1 MVALDGKYNLVSHN
15 RKEGHMEKDINSLS
29 GIEFENLCQQ
39 LLQKMEFDTETT
51 KASGDGGIDI
61 IARYNKPLLKGKY
74 IIQCKRYSGSVGE
87 PIIRDLYG
95 VVMSERAN
103 KGILMTTGYFTPS
116 AIAFAED
123 KNLELVDGILLQK
136 LLYDNGF
143 DVADAPKEI
152 KSFLTNTQF
161 DINKYNFYK
170 EMIAQNMCTEEM
182 GQDLINFLFEYFV
195 NPNGISDWQEYR
207 CQSKMVDCTDIFETM
222 VNSSVVD
229 EDRHEII
236 YYGLCDEF
244 ARIFDWFTSKYYKK
258 GKEKLEMLPYRIERY
273 KGIVDLYSFELF
285 EYVKQRYLLLKN
297 LSSVGLRIMLHTNPD
312 NMFSYKWFYLDK
324 DDRTAI
330 ELHKGVEVI
339 MQNLDNKDVLRFHYS
354 RNYCELL
361 NLYSIFK
368 FFNVEKGV
376 KHIEDILW
384 NGHRYKDDVLTV
396 LNVEKLFILCRQKPV
411 VIFPNIQ
418 MMQTRTNTGKWK
430 FDGVELF
437 YCNLLDLEAYYNK
450 YSSQKQDKINMEIIK
465 IENLL
470 ETL

>member
-1 MVALDGKYNLVSHN
+1 
-15 RKEGHMEKDINSLS
+15 MEKDINSLS

-116 AIAFAED
+116 AISFAED
-123 KNLELVDGILLQK
+123 KNLELIDGTLLHK
-136 LLYDNGF
+136 LLYDNGL
-143 DVADAPKEI
+143 DASNATKKI
-152 KSFLTNTQF
+152 KSFLTNPNF

-182 GQDLINFLFEYFV
+182 GEDFITFLFNYFV
-195 NPNGISDWQEYR
+195 NSNGISDWYEYR

-222 VNSSVVD
+222 VNSSKID
-229 EDRHEII
+229 EDIYEII

-244 ARIFDWFTSKYYKK
+244 SRIFDWLTNKYYRK
-258 GKEKLEMLPYRIERY
+258 GKEKLEVLPYRIERY
-273 KGIVDLYSFELF
+273 KGIVSLYNFELF
-285 EYVKQRYLLLKN
+285 EYVKQRYLVLKN
-297 LSSVGLRIMLHTNPD
+297 VSTVGLRIMMHTNPD
-312 NMFSYKWFYLDK
+312 NMFSNKWYYLDN

-330 ELHKGVEVI
+330 ELHKGIDAI
-339 MQNLDNKDVLRFHYS
+339 MQNSDNKEILRFQYS

-361 NLYSIFK
+361 NLYSIFR
-368 FFNVEKGV
+368 FFNVRKGV
-376 KHIEDILW
+376 ELIEDVLW
-384 NGHRYKDDVLTV
+384 NNHRYKDDVLKV
-396 LNVEKLFILCRQKPV
+396 LNVERLFAICKQKP
-411 VIFPNIQ
+411 IIIYPNIQ
-418 MMQTRTNTGKWK
+418 IERACTNAGKWK
-430 FDGVELF
+430 FNGVELF
-437 YCNLLDLEAYYNK
+437 YCNLLDLEEYYNK
-450 YSSQKQDKINMEIIK
+450 YILQNQDKIKKEVVK

-470 ETL
+470 DTL

>member
-1 MVALDGKYNLVSHN
+1 
-15 RKEGHMEKDINSLS
+15 MEKDINSLS

-39 LLQKMEFDTETT
+39 LLHKMEFDTETT

-116 AIAFAED
+116 AISFAED
-123 KNLELVDGILLQK
+123 KNLELIDGTLLHK
-136 LLYDNGF
+136 LLYDNGL
-143 DVADAPKEI
+143 DASNATKKI
-152 KSFLTNTQF
+152 KSFLTNPNF

-182 GQDLINFLFEYFV
+182 GEDFITFLFNYFV
-195 NPNGISDWQEYR
+195 NSNGISDWYEYR

-222 VNSSVVD
+222 VNSSKID
-229 EDRHEII
+229 EDIYEII

-244 ARIFDWFTSKYYKK
+244 SRIFDWLTNKYYRK
-258 GKEKLEMLPYRIERY
+258 GKEKLEVLPYRIERY
-273 KGIVDLYSFELF
+273 KGIVNLYNFELF
-285 EYVKQRYLLLKN
+285 EYVKQRYLVLKN
-297 LSSVGLRIMLHTNPD
+297 VSTVGLRIMMHTNPD
-312 NMFSYKWFYLDK
+312 NMFSNKWYYLDN

-330 ELHKGVEVI
+330 ELHKGIDAI
-339 MQNLDNKDVLRFHYS
+339 MQNSDNKEILRFQYS

-361 NLYSIFK
+361 NLYSIFR
-368 FFNVEKGV
+368 FFNVRKGV
-376 KHIEDILW
+376 ELIEDVLW
-384 NGHRYKDDVLTV
+384 NNHRYKDDVLKV
-396 LNVEKLFILCRQKPV
+396 LNVERLFAICKQKP
-411 VIFPNIQ
+411 IIIYPNIQ
-418 MMQTRTNTGKWK
+418 IERACTNAGKWK
-430 FDGVELF
+430 FNGVELF
-437 YCNLLDLEAYYNK
+437 YCNLLDLEGYYNK
-450 YSSQKQDKINMEIIK
+450 YILQNQDKIKKEVVK

-470 ETL
+470 DTL

>member
-1 MVALDGKYNLVSHN
+1 
-15 RKEGHMEKDINSLS
+15 MEKDINSLS

-116 AIAFAED
+116 AISFAED
-123 KNLELVDGILLQK
+123 KNLELIDGTLLHK
-136 LLYDNGF
+136 LLYDNGL
-143 DVADAPKEI
+143 DVSNATKKI
-152 KSFLTNTQF
+152 KSFLTNPNF

-182 GQDLINFLFEYFV
+182 GEDFITFLFNYFV
-195 NPNGISDWQEYR
+195 NSNGISDWYEYR

-222 VNSSVVD
+222 VNSSKID
-229 EDRHEII
+229 EDTYEII

-244 ARIFDWFTSKYYKK
+244 SRIFDWLTNKYYRK
-258 GKEKLEMLPYRIERY
+258 GKEKLEVLPYRIERY
-273 KGIVDLYSFELF
+273 KGIVSLYNFELF
-285 EYVKQRYLLLKN
+285 EYVKQRYLVLKN
-297 LSSVGLRIMLHTNPD
+297 VSTVGLRIMLHTNPD
-312 NMFSYKWFYLDK
+312 NMFSNKWYYLDK

-330 ELHKGVEVI
+330 ELHKGIDAI
-339 MQNLDNKDVLRFHYS
+339 MHNSDNKEILRFQYS

-368 FFNVEKGV
+368 FFNVRKGV
-376 KHIEDILW
+376 ELIEDVLW
-384 NGHRYKDDVLTV
+384 NNHRYKDDVLKV
-396 LNVEKLFILCRQKPV
+396 LNIERLFVICKQKP
-411 VIFPNIQ
+411 IIIYPNIQ
-418 MMQTRTNTGKWK
+418 IVRACTNAGKWK

-437 YCNLLDLEAYYNK
+437 YCNLLDLEEYYNK
-450 YSSQKQDKINMEIIK
+450 YILQNQDKIKKEVVK

-470 ETL
+470 DTL